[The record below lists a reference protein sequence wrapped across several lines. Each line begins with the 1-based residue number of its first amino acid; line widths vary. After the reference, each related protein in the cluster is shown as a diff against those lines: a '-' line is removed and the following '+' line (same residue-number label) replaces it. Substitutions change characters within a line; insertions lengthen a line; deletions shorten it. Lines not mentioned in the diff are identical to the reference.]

1 MNWYKV
7 LLGIAALLCIAGA
20 IMQIN
25 HMFPGREL
33 VLGGMVLG
41 ILTLVAENRFLK
53 QKQKDK

>member
-1 MNWYKV
+1 M
-7 LLGIAALLCIAGA
+7 GISALLCIAGA

-41 ILTLVAENRFLK
+41 ILTLVAENRSLK